1 MIYDYR
7 PKKVADD
14 LEEIFDSLNGQQ
26 MEKVCEFLS
35 HMRDEEEIEKALC
48 QKVWLRDTLVFLMKN
63 YAERTCSRLEI
74 REKDTDFCVALQ
86 NDIGFVLTED
96 RGLGAAI
103 LMADYAVVERRQGA
117 IQILLTYSCERRNT
131 R

>member
-35 HMRDEEEIEKALC
+35 HMRDEEEYRKGFMPDRC
-48 QKVWLRDTLVFLMKN
+48 GSRDATLVFL
-63 YAERTCSRLEI
+63 Y
-74 REKDTDFCVALQ
+74 EKLCGKDLFQTGDQRKRYRFLCGPAK
-86 NDIGFVLTED
+86 
-96 RGLGAAI
+96 
-103 LMADYAVVERRQGA
+103 
-117 IQILLTYSCERRNT
+117 
-131 R
+131 

>member
-1 MIYDYR
+1 MITDR
-7 PKKVADD
+7 RKLLMIWKRF
-14 LEEIFDSLNGQQ
+14 FDSLNGQQ

-74 REKDTDFCVALQ
+74 REKDTDFLCGPAK
-86 NDIGFVLTED
+86 
-96 RGLGAAI
+96 
-103 LMADYAVVERRQGA
+103 
-117 IQILLTYSCERRNT
+117 
-131 R
+131 

>member
-7 PKKVADD
+7 SKKAADD

-48 QKVWLRDTLVFLMKN
+48 RKVWLRDTLVFLMKS

-86 NDIGFVLTED
+86 NDMGFVLTED

-103 LMADYAVVERRQGA
+103 LMADYAVVERRQGE
-117 IQILLTYSCERRNT
+117 IQILLTYSCESRNT

>member
-48 QKVWLRDTLVFLMKN
+48 RKVWLRDTLVFMMKL
-63 YAERTCSRLEI
+63 YMC
-74 REKDTDFCVALQ
+74 F
-86 NDIGFVLTED
+86 
-96 RGLGAAI
+96 
-103 LMADYAVVERRQGA
+103 
-117 IQILLTYSCERRNT
+117 
-131 R
+131 

>member
-74 REKDTDFCVALQ
+74 R
-86 NDIGFVLTED
+86 
-96 RGLGAAI
+96 
-103 LMADYAVVERRQGA
+103 
-117 IQILLTYSCERRNT
+117 
-131 R
+131 